1 MTSRGSVDVV
11 VVGAGISGLAAA
23 HGLPDAGLSVAILEA
38 RERPGGRLLG
48 SPFDLGASWFW
59 PGEER
64 VHRLTD
70 RWGIETFDQHR
81 AGDAVIDDL
90 HGVQR
95 YPGNP
100 IDVPARRIVGGTAT
114 LARVLTDALPPDVL
128 HLETPVKS
136 ITDDLTVV
144 TPEREWH
151 PRHVV
156 LALPPA
162 LAAATISLPTQLSK
176 ATVEVALRT
185 PVWMGN
191 AVKFVAHYR
200 EPFWRGA
207 GLAGA
212 GMSRRGPLQE
222 IHDMSGPN
230 GEPAALFGFARPES
244 LHADVETD
252 IRAQLVRMYGTAA
265 DDPLESS
272 CRTGA
277 RRGGRRRVAYRHR
290 RTTRCSGTARSASP
304 PWEVDCTGHR
314 RRPPR
319 RMPATSR
326 ERWRRPSAPSPPSC
340 GPADDDVGTLWQP
353 WPPVVVVRPP
363 RDEEWQ
369 WLGISKHVRGIDA

>member
-265 DDPLESS
+265 DDPLEILVQDWSEERWTTPRGIPAS
-272 CRTGA
+272 TDYAMFGHRA
-277 RRGGRRRVAYRHR
+277 FREPAMGGRLHWASTETAETYAGHIEGALEAAERTVASIMR
-290 RTTRCSGTARSASP
+290 
-304 PWEVDCTGHR
+304 
-314 RRPPR
+314 
-319 RMPATSR
+319 
-326 ERWRRPSAPSPPSC
+326 SC
-340 GPADDDVGTLWQP
+340 G
-353 WPPVVVVRPP
+353 
-363 RDEEWQ
+363 
-369 WLGISKHVRGIDA
+369 